1 MIFTG
6 NQAGSRKTDSQ
17 RFSGVRDEGGKASV
31 RRLVIILAAL
41 MMLATLCGNFGAAE
55 AAVPDEMIPFSRD
68 PAAMEKAA
76 ASVVRLEVFNGR
88 GEQIG
93 SGSGFAA
100 FEPAVLVT
108 AAHVIVN
115 MEYMIA
121 TRDDG
126 ATFQIEKAFGSDT
139 GADIALCA
147 LPEDAG
153 VPPLQWAAGEPARG
167 EAVVA
172 IGSQFGLI
180 NLVTVGNVCG
190 RWDAGGIRWILFTAP
205 VSGGSSGGP
214 LLNDE
219 GLVTGVITG
228 TYDKG
233 QNLNLAV
240 PYETVAAL
248 MGTNDNRG
256 GTLK

>member
-1 MIFTG
+1 MQETDG
-6 NQAGSRKTDSQ
+6 NVNC
-17 RFSGVRDEGGKASV
+17 RFLRFFIEHK
-31 RRLVIILAAL
+31 RRTALILAAL
-41 MMLATLCGNFGAAE
+41 MMTVLCGCAGIAE
-55 AAVPDEMIPFSRD
+55 GKLPEAGTPFSRD
-68 PAAMEKAA
+68 PAAMEAAA
-76 ASVVRLEVFNGR
+76 ASVVRLEVFDNR
-88 GEQIG
+88 GDRIG
-93 SGSGFAA
+93 TGSGFAA

-108 AAHVIVN
+108 AAHVIIN

-121 TRDDG
+121 TKDDG
-126 ATFQIEKAFGSDT
+126 TTFRIERVFEANTDS
-139 GADIALCA
+139 DIALCE

-153 VPPLQWAAGEPARG
+153 LPPLQWAEGEPARG

-172 IGSQFGLI
+172 VGSQFGLI
-180 NLVTVGNVCG
+180 NLVTIGNICG
-190 RWDAGGIRWILFTAP
+190 RWDAGGVRWILFTAP

-233 QNLNLAV
+233 QNLNLAA

-248 MGTNDNRG
+248 MSINDNRG
-256 GTLK
+256 GTSK